1 MKPGEPTEINDLIAY
16 LRQHYA
22 PSTVDRYRRDIE
34 QYVAEVPQAK
44 RADLFGVLDYVAV
57 LRKRYSNIATV
68 VRFLHA
74 IKAYYSYLQQ
84 THQRKDHP
92 CRFLHLKDAK
102 QDRSRSL
109 SGELFTMRELESLLD
124 AQPNHRYHDRKAE
137 RTRNVLIISLL
148 IHQGL
153 MREEVVRIR
162 LQDLDLEQA
171 RIHIRESRMMPGRT
185 LPLKARQI
193 HLLHQYLAERPK
205 VRTNL
210 LLLNQ
215 QKGALGG
222 DSICRILLRYQYLFA
237 GRKLTAR
244 TIRMSVAQHLLK
256 EGKDLRLVQ
265 VYLGHKYPSTTERYQ
280 PEDTESLKQQVEQHH
295 PLQ

>member
-1 MKPGEPTEINDLIAY
+1 MKPGEPTEINELIAY

-92 CRFLHLKDAK
+92 CRFLHLKDAQ

-109 SGELFTMRELESLLD
+109 SAELFTLHELESLLD
-124 AQPNHRYHDRKAE
+124 AKPNHRYHIRKAE
-137 RTRNVLIISLL
+137 RARNVLILSLL
-148 IHQGL
+148 IYQGL

-171 RIHIRESRMMPGRT
+171 RIHIRESRMIPART

-215 QKGALGG
+215 QKGSLTG
-222 DSICRILLRYQYLFA
+222 DAICRILLRYQYLFA

-280 PEDTESLKQQVEQHH
+280 PEDNESLKQQVEQHH